1 MIKTVGLISCFND
14 FRFLVVPEG
23 VREADVGQDL
33 KRRR

>member
-1 MIKTVGLISCFND
+1 MIEMVELISCFND

-23 VREADVGQDL
+23 VKEADVGQDL